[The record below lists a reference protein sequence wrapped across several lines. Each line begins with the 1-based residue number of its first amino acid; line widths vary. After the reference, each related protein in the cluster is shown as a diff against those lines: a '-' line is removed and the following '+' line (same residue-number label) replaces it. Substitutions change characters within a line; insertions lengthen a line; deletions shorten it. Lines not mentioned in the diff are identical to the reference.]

1 MSRTAPAA
9 DTATL
14 LERAEIEIRNALP
27 ASAAHYEKSIATIPG
42 GTSRARFWWPV
53 PIYMS
58 HGKGAYVTDIDGV
71 RYIDCNVGFGTMML
85 GHAHPAVEQA
95 LRDQLPHGVFFGAAT
110 EGEEAL
116 ARLLCE
122 HVPGAERV
130 LFVNSGTEATL
141 AALRIARAATGRD
154 KVAKFEGGWHGVQE
168 YLIHSY
174 AHIAG
179 DVGRPDSVP
188 EMPGIPQAVTDSV
201 VTLPFN
207 DRRAF
212 DILRERRDEL
222 ACVAIEPV
230 QGGAGAMP
238 VDADFLHELR
248 AVCDET
254 EILLLI
260 DEVITGFRFH
270 RGSGSGYYGVTGDL
284 ITLGKAIGG
293 GLPAGAVC
301 GREDLISVSLPVS
314 PGDTSGRR
322 PVSVTGT
329 FAANPLTTA
338 AGLAQLET
346 LLSEPSTYPRLAALG
361 DRMRDGLTAILED
374 LQVQAY
380 VTGIGSMWGT
390 HFSSSAPE
398 SVRDKLAD
406 NHVASCLLAA
416 YLLLEGVLMSAP
428 VHLSFLCTEHTEA
441 DVDAVIDAHRA
452 ALGRMRRE
460 GCI

>member
-1 MSRTAPAA
+1 MSDIASTT
-9 DTATL
+9 DSATL
-14 LERAEIEIRNALP
+14 LHRAELEIRAALP
-27 ASAAHYEKSIATIPG
+27 ASAAHYERSQRWIPG

-53 PIYMS
+53 PIYMA
-58 HGKGAYVTDIDGV
+58 HGEGAYVTDIDGV
-71 RYIDCNVGFGTMML
+71 RYIDCNLGFGTMML

-95 LRDQLPHGVFFGAAT
+95 LRAQLPRGVFFGAAT

-116 ARLLCE
+116 ARRLCE

-130 LFVNSGTEATL
+130 LFVNTGTEATL

-174 AHIAG
+174 AHVGG
-179 DVGRPDSVP
+179 DPGRPVSVP
-188 EMPGIPQAVTDSV
+188 EMPGIPRAVTDTV

-212 DILRERRDEL
+212 DLIREQHGEL

-238 VDADFLHELR
+238 VDADFLRELR

-254 EILLLI
+254 GVLLLM

-270 RGSGSGYYGVTGDL
+270 PSSASGYFGVTGDL
-284 ITLGKAIGG
+284 VTLGKAIGG

-301 GREDLISVSLPVS
+301 GREDLIAVSLPVS
-314 PGDTSGRR
+314 PGDASGRQ

-338 AGLAQLET
+338 AGVAQLDT
-346 LLSEPSTYPRLAALG
+346 LLNEPSTYPRLAALG
-361 DRMRDGLTAILED
+361 DRMRDGIAAVVDD
-374 LQVQAY
+374 LQIQAY
-380 VTGIGSMWGT
+380 VTGIGSMWGM
-390 HFSSSAPE
+390 HFSSSVPG

-406 NHVASCLLAA
+406 NHVASRLLAA

-452 ALGRMRRE
+452 ALARMRRE
-460 GCI
+460 GCV